1 MNDVTGISDR
11 LRYRLPLSILFS
23 LSSPCTWTE
32 AVSNVH
38 QWETEI
44 MGRRQLLATTQFA
57 YFPWDLSPNHFF
69 LSFLRRSLRY
79 FPFFVLLPLFFLT
92 WSLRRKD
99 NGQESKDFWG
109 CSVFKHREDLKG
121 NKPSNQL
128 TNIKGNETVKKKKR
142 KENEIVMWH
151 PSESNRIEWNWTNET
166 YPRIP
171 FSRIC
176 EYKKVV
182 SSSPWNR
189 NKVIWMQHSI
199 VRKPNIRQTDYVL

>member
-1 MNDVTGISDR
+1 MNDVAGISDR

-79 FPFFVLLPLFFLT
+79 FPFFVPLPSFFFFWRDRWEEKIMGKNLRIFEDAP
-92 WSLRRKD
+92 SLNVGKI
-99 NGQESKDFWG
+99 
-109 CSVFKHREDLKG
+109 LKG
-121 NKPSNQL
+121 NKPRTSLQTL
-128 TNIKGNETVKKKKR
+128 KATKR
-142 KENEIVMWH
+142 
-151 PSESNRIEWNWTNET
+151 
-166 YPRIP
+166 
-171 FSRIC
+171 
-176 EYKKVV
+176 
-182 SSSPWNR
+182 
-189 NKVIWMQHSI
+189 
-199 VRKPNIRQTDYVL
+199 

>member
-1 MNDVTGISDR
+1 MNDVAGISDR

-79 FPFFVLLPLFFLT
+79 FPFFVPCLLFFLT
-92 WSLRRKD
+92 WSLKRKD
-99 NGQESKDFWG
+99 NGQESKDFRG
-109 CSVFKHREDLKG
+109 CFVFKHREDLKG
-121 NKPSNQL
+121 NKLRTSLQTL
-128 TNIKGNETVKKKKR
+128 KAMKR
-142 KENEIVMWH
+142 
-151 PSESNRIEWNWTNET
+151 
-166 YPRIP
+166 
-171 FSRIC
+171 
-176 EYKKVV
+176 
-182 SSSPWNR
+182 
-189 NKVIWMQHSI
+189 
-199 VRKPNIRQTDYVL
+199 